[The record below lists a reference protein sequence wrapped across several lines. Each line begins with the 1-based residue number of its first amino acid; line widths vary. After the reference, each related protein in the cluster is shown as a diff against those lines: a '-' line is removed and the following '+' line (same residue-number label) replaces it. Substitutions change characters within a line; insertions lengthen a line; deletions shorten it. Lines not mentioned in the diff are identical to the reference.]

1 MAFASL
7 STLPYLVITVV
18 IAFSVHEFAHAY
30 VATKFGDPT
39 PGNQGRLTLNPVAHI
54 DLVGFIF
61 ILLAGFG
68 WAKPVQ
74 VNPYYFKNRKLAGVL
89 TSLAGPIS
97 NFLMALVGTVVFAII
112 IKLVGVPSNIIA
124 NFFYYFVYMNL
135 VLMIFNL
142 IPLPPL
148 DGYRIVEDLVPR
160 ETKVKM
166 TQYEQ
171 YGVFAFLVIVL
182 IPPLN
187 ALIIAPIFNIAV
199 PAVWDVIK
207 SVTSLF
213 V

>member
-1 MAFASL
+1 MGFVSL
-7 STLPYLVITVV
+7 DTLPYLVITVV

-74 VNPYYFKNRKLAGVL
+74 VNPYYFKNRRLAGVM
-89 TSLAGPIS
+89 TSLAGPLS
-97 NFLMALVGTVVFAII
+97 NFLMALVGSILFAIVTQ
-112 IKLVGVPSNIIA
+112 LVGVPGEVVA
-124 NFFYYFVYMNL
+124 KFFYYFVYMNL

-148 DGYRIVEDLVPR
+148 DGYRIVEDLVSR
-160 ETKVKM
+160 ETKSKM

-187 ALIIAPIFNIAV
+187 ALIIAPIFDVAV
-199 PAVWDVIK
+199 PAVWGVIK
-207 SVTSLF
+207 SITGLF
-213 V
+213 F